1 MGGSGGGGGSY
12 YSGGGGGGSG
22 GAGGGGGIGGSPGS
36 DPCNL
41 LINNVTIH
49 SPDSDYANALS
60 LGAVLLVRLG
70 GPNNRTFEVHTSAG
84 YRVGS
89 LIGLSLAAQ
98 LLACMQAGHEYVA
111 IVTNINSGIFIV
123 RIERATP

>member
-1 MGGSGGGGGSY
+1 MGGP
-12 YSGGGGGGSG
+12 
-22 GAGGGGGIGGSPGS
+22 IGP

-49 SPDSDYANALS
+49 SPNSDYANLLT
-60 LGAVLLVRLG
+60 LGVVLLVRLG
-70 GPNNRTFEVHTSAG
+70 GPNNRTLEVHTSQG

-98 LLACMQAGHEYVA
+98 LLDCMQAGHEYIA
-111 IVTNINSGIFIV
+111 IVTHSNSGVFIV
-123 RIERATP
+123 RIERAPS

>member
-1 MGGSGGGGGSY
+1 MGGSGGGGGY

-22 GAGGGGGIGGSPGS
+22 GAGGGGGVGGAAGS

-41 LINNVTIH
+41 LINNVTLH
-49 SPDSDYANALS
+49 SPNSDYVSTLS

-70 GPNNRTFEVHTSAG
+70 GPNNRTFEVHTSEG

-98 LLACMQAGHEYVA
+98 LLACMQAGHEYIA
-111 IVTNINSGIFIV
+111 TVTNINSGVIIV
-123 RIERATP
+123 RIERAA